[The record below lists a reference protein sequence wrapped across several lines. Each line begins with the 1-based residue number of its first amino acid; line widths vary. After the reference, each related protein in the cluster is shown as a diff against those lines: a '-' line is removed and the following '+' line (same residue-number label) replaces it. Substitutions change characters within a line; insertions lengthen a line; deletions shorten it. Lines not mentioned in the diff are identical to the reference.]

1 MYETRFPEKIR
12 HHDAHTVHMSHKS
25 VVGPHCLHRIE
36 ATTTLHLT
44 HTADGGTQDIHTVEY
59 MKGDKRSS
67 HADAAL
73 SRR

>member
-1 MYETRFPEKIR
+1 
-12 HHDAHTVHMSHKS
+12 MSHKS